1 MEAATAAMVWFRKG
15 LRVHDNPALDAA
27 RRGAGRLYPVFVL
40 DPRYLRPDPAAASP
54 GSARAG
60 VARVRFLLESL
71 ADLDARL
78 RRLGS
83 RLLLL
88 RAREDDVADAVC
100 AALKDVSIRPISS
113 ALDANLT
120 DFFRLPSG
128 TYLQLL
134 RSGTSASCASSPT
147 LSPTRWPATRK
158 SR

>member
-1 MEAATAAMVWFRKG
+1 MVWFRKG

-88 RAREDDVADAVC
+88 RARDDDVADAVC

-113 ALDANLT
+113 ALGG
-120 DFFRLPSG
+120 G
-128 TYLQLL
+128 TE
-134 RSGTSASCASSPT
+134 
-147 LSPTRWPATRK
+147 
-158 SR
+158 